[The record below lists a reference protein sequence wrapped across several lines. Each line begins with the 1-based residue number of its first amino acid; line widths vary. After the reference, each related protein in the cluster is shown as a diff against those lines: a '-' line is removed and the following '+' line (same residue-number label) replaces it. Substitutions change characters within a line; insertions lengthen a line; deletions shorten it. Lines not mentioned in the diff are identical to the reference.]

1 MNPKRFRYGFAF
13 TLVSSTSQA
22 RSRSVFTVIATN
34 GIHRVN
40 LDFCNCKIEAM
51 SEDEKV
57 QEYNRQ
63 LLEVGWWPSTNTEP
77 QSAATL
83 DLLHLFQLLNLN
95 GALSPTEFYRSLQ
108 DLTDPEGLIDTPK
121 NRREKEGED
130 DFPVGVSSAPS
141 LAACSFSV

>member
-1 MNPKRFRYGFAF
+1 
-13 TLVSSTSQA
+13 
-22 RSRSVFTVIATN
+22 
-34 GIHRVN
+34 
-40 LDFCNCKIEAM
+40 M

-95 GALSPTEFYRSLQ
+95 GALSPTKFYQSLQ

>member
-1 MNPKRFRYGFAF
+1 
-13 TLVSSTSQA
+13 
-22 RSRSVFTVIATN
+22 
-34 GIHRVN
+34 
-40 LDFCNCKIEAM
+40 M

-95 GALSPTEFYRSLQ
+95 GALSPTEFY
-108 DLTDPEGLIDTPK
+108 
-121 NRREKEGED
+121 
-130 DFPVGVSSAPS
+130 
-141 LAACSFSV
+141 